1 MYHSFSFFLHI
12 PIPRNGTRTQT
23 WLCYWFLI
31 LLNVNRLAC
40 LWMFGFFLFLLLT
53 NFLKKKKKLY
63 DSLVLPANNSF
74 LFHFRSLI
82 SPCFLTLSIV
92 FPKTVLFIS
101 LKKYFSNSCITFFS
115 HLCIHISFYGFSWA
129 SWLNLMQK
137 FFKYQF
143 MI

>member
-1 MYHSFSFFLHI
+1 MYPCTIVFLHI

-53 NFLKKKKKLY
+53 NFLKKKNLY
-63 DSLVLPANNSF
+63 DSLVLPANNSI

-92 FPKTVLFIS
+92 FPKMVLFIS

-129 SWLNLMQK
+129 SWLNLMQQ